1 MRRVFRGWVIVL
13 TLAWLVA
20 APAMAAPERAGE
32 PACAWH
38 QLLDA
43 AAGWWAGLVAADSS
57 TGTGGGADVT
67 APTESGESGTSN
79 DPDHGQLIDPN
90 G

>member
-1 MRRVFRGWVIVL
+1 MIVVV
-13 TLAWLVA
+13 LAWLVA
-20 APAMAAPERAGE
+20 APAMAAPQRAAE
-32 PACAWH
+32 TASVWH

-79 DPDHGQLIDPN
+79 DPDHGAHIDPD